1 MRTLANLLTS
11 ILLASWVVA
20 IAILSVQNAT
30 PVSLR
35 FINIES
41 IQIPVGLMLAFWVG
55 VGIIGMGLIQ
65 PLWSLLASSRR
76 GNYQSENYDDEFSF
90 DDEDR

>member
-11 ILLASWVVA
+11 ILLAFWVVA
-20 IAILSVQNAT
+20 IAIISVQNAT

-35 FINIES
+35 FLNFES

-55 VGIIGMGLIQ
+55 VGIIGMAIIQ
-65 PLWSLLASSRR
+65 SLWSILASSRR

-90 DDEDR
+90 DDEGR